1 MLIVLIFPEVSVDQL
16 VDALARI
23 VQFFSD
29 LCIGLSVPEFLSKD
43 MVKQRVIDVIHPLFH
58 FFDCFC
64 VFRFTFPQ

>member
-29 LCIGLSVPEFLSKD
+29 LCIGLA
-43 MVKQRVIDVIHPLFH
+43 MA
-58 FFDCFC
+58 
-64 VFRFTFPQ
+64 

>member
-29 LCIGLSVPEFLSKD
+29 LCIGFAMAQLLTED
-43 MVKQRVIDVIHPLFH
+43 MIKQRVLDLINPRLYFCDR
-58 FFDCFC
+58 FC
-64 VFRFTFPQ
+64 VFRFTLPQ